1 MAFAYSENKV
11 LDCSISPDVVILEE
25 KTVIVTGGKWNMILL
40 DSDKTYLEL
49 AGSSGLGA
57 AYVKE
62 FANAGYTWVLSI
74 FIRSRN

>member
-1 MAFAYSENKV
+1 
-11 LDCSISPDVVILEE
+11 
-25 KTVIVTGGKWNMILL
+25 MILL

-62 FANAGYTWVLSI
+62 FANAGYT
-74 FIRSRN
+74 